1 MRFIFICLAVTT
13 ILRKH
18 RPGHIKYKI
27 LPIKTRELSRLEAAT
42 I

>member
-1 MRFIFICLAVTT
+1 MCVVFICLAVTT

-18 RPGHIKYKI
+18 RI

>member
-1 MRFIFICLAVTT
+1 MCVIFICLAVTT

-18 RPGHIKYKI
+18 KI
-27 LPIKTRELSRLEAAT
+27 LPIKTRELPTLEAAT